1 MKWDVNNKRLF
12 VVYLVIFGRPKI
24 EMSSN
29 FADMEFVTLAKD
41 GTEGYYPE
49 LGDHDTYLLS
59 FYYSQ

>member
-1 MKWDVNNKRLF
+1 
-12 VVYLVIFGRPKI
+12 
-24 EMSSN
+24 MSSN

-49 LGDHDTYLLS
+49 LGDHDTYFLS

>member
-12 VVYLVIFGRPKI
+12 VVYLVIFGRPNI

-49 LGDHDTYLLS
+49 LGDHDTY
-59 FYYSQ
+59 F